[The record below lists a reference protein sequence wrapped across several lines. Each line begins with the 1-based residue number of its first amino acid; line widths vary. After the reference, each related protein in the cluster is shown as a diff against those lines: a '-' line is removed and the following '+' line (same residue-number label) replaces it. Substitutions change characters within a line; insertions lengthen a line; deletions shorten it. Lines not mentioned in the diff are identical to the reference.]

1 MDCGG
6 LFWRGDL
13 LFILYSFAL
22 LTFFAWA
29 CNTGACISLKKNYV
43 QKWIVTKFLT
53 GKNSKS
59 KTNNKKIRMK
69 KSEMRWLNGITNSMD
84 MSLSKLQEIVKNREA
99 WHAVVLGVKKSQTW
113 LSDWTTTIII
123 ILSCGYLFNVCLPHK
138 TVSLLLLLLLLRCFS
153 RVWLC
158 ATP

>member
-13 LFILYSFAL
+13 LFILYSFAP

-29 CNTGACISLKKNYV
+29 CNTCACISFKKKYV
-43 QKWIVTKFLT
+43 KKWIFTKFLT
-53 GKNSKS
+53 GKNSTG

-69 KSEMRWLNGITNSMD
+69 KSEMRWLNGITNSMN

-99 WHAVVLGVKKSQTW
+99 WHAVVHGIKKSQTR

-123 ILSCGYLFNVCLPHK
+123 LSRGYLFNVCLSHK
-138 TVSLLLLLLLLRCFS
+138 TVSL
-153 RVWLC
+153 VG
-158 ATP
+158 AE